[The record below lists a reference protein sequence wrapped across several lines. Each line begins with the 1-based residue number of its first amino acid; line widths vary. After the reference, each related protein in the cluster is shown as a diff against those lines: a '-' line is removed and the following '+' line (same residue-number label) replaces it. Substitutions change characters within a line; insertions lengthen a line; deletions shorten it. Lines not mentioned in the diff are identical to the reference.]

1 MPRNDASTI
10 SGQGENSDARVP
22 VARRVAA
29 FMNQKGG
36 VGKTTTVVN
45 LAAGIAEQGRSV
57 LVVDLDPQAH
67 ATLHLGVEPDALE
80 QSVYDVLLDPERCES
95 TLVQARERLW
105 LLPSIVDL
113 AAVETEIASAPDRQQ
128 RLVRALGL
136 VAGRFDFIFLDCPPS
151 LGLLT
156 LNGLAAAREVVVPM
170 QAHFLAL
177 QGVGKLFETVRLVGQ
192 SVNPGLRVAGVVLCM
207 HDDNTRHTKEV
218 VADLEGFFEGSRGDD
233 APWSDAKL
241 YKPPVRRNIKV
252 AESPSFG
259 QTIFEYARWCAGAN
273 DYKQLAQEFIREADA
288 EAAPEAKAQ
297 PATPSA
303 PEAAPP
309 APEPTG
315 DDPASPEIVVRDGA
329 GASVGSGRLSA

>member
-1 MPRNDASTI
+1 
-10 SGQGENSDARVP
+10 
-22 VARRVAA
+22 
-29 FMNQKGG
+29 

-45 LAAGIAEQGRSV
+45 LAAGIAELGRSV

-67 ATLHLGVEPDALE
+67 ATLHLGVEPDSLE
-80 QSVYDVLLDPERCES
+80 QSVYDVLLEPQRCQA
-95 TLVQARERLW
+95 TLVQAREKLW

-128 RLVRALGL
+128 RLVRALDL
-136 VAGRFDFIFLDCPPS
+136 VRERFDYILLDCPPS

-192 SVNPGLRVAGVVLCM
+192 SVNPGLRVGGVVLCM

-218 VADLEGFFEGSRGDD
+218 VADLEGFFESSRD
-233 APWSDAKL
+233 ADVPWSDAKL

-273 DYKQLAQEFIREADA
+273 DYKLLAQTFVREAEEAPVTAPEGAQETGATPDG
-288 EAAPEAKAQ
+288 AAPEV
-297 PATPSA
+297 
-303 PEAAPP
+303 
-309 APEPTG
+309 
-315 DDPASPEIVVRDGA
+315 VVREGA
-329 GASVGSGRLSA
+329 GTSVASGRLSA